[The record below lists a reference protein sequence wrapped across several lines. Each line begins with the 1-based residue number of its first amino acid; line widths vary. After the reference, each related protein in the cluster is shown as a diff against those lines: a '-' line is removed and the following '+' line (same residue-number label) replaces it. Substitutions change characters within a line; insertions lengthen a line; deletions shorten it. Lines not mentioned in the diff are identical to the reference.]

1 MERSKLENF
10 KDVILV
16 QICKKIIKQ
25 LQDNDYDDILAYP
38 DIDSYLYYE
47 NILKMFSVDS
57 ESINLDFISSIIKLN
72 YNNNFEIPLKRPNLV
87 EYQTVV
93 DVSETVYQTTSFRHV
108 VNSYSITNVNQIL
121 KLEEEIGDWAPW
133 DGNVVNREVNDT
145 EWNDTIFNKP
155 RKAN

>member
-72 YNNNFEIPLKRPNLV
+72 YKNNFEIPLKRPNLV
-87 EYQTVV
+87 EYQTVI
-93 DVSETVYQTTSFRHV
+93 DVSESLHQTTSYRHV
-108 VNSYSITNVNQIL
+108 VNSYSITNVNRIL
-121 KLEEEIGDWAPW
+121 ELEEEIGDWAPW
-133 DGNVVNREVNDT
+133 DGKVVNHVVHDT
-145 EWNDTIFNKP
+145 DWNEITYNKP